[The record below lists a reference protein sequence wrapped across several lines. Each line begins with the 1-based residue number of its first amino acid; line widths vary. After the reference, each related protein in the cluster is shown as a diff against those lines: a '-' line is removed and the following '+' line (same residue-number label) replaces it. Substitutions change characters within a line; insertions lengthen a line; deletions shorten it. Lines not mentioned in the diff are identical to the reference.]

1 LSDAVP
7 IQSGLKERDALL
19 PLPINF
25 TSEYA
30 TRKVQ
35 ENKNELELN
44 GTHQFWSIL
53 VPLFYWLKA

>member
-19 PLPINF
+19 PLSFNF

-30 TRKVQ
+30 TRKIQ

-44 GTHQFWSIL
+44 GTHQLWSIL